1 MKTDL
6 QQGRSVFNLRFLRKN
21 SLYLMHKIISLDEKK
36 NKVRT
41 YDNII
46 YSASFIAILIDLLY
60 STSIR

>member
-1 MKTDL
+1 
-6 QQGRSVFNLRFLRKN
+6 
-21 SLYLMHKIISLDEKK
+21 MHKIISLDEKK

-46 YSASFIAILIDLLY
+46 YSARFIAILIDLLY